1 MSGKQEEWHDLV
13 VSDTFDNDILPFW
26 NGLKEHHFPLY
37 TCGKCGRGYWP
48 MTLCNAHEDVTFDDM
63 AWKPSSGKGTIF
75 TYVVAHRFNNA
86 AYAPNGP
93 YALVM
98 VELDEG
104 PIFPTRLIDP
114 PSDKLKVGARV
125 EVEYVDV
132 ASTGMTLPL
141 FRLSE

>member
-1 MSGKQEEWHDLV
+1 MVKHEQWHDLV
-13 VSDTFDNDILPFW
+13 VSDTFDNDVLPFW
-26 NGLKEHHFPLY
+26 NGLKARRFLLY

-75 TYVVAHRFNNA
+75 TYVVARRFNNA
-86 AYAPNGP
+86 VYAPDGP
-93 YALVM
+93 YALAM

-104 PIFPTRLIDP
+104 PIFPTRLIDQP
-114 PSDKLKVGARV
+114 DRVRIGARV
-125 EVEYVDV
+125 EVDYVDV
-132 ASTGMTLPL
+132 ETTGMTLPL